1 MKYLLL
7 ITVILLLS
15 CIEETELLQ
24 QQQKIPDFN
33 SQHQPSEILITSNL
47 DNIYGI
53 PANVRSKVGGG
64 QSYGYFQRTGN
75 EISIES
81 NISGDFFKQIVENA
95 QAGQIIYIKP
105 NVNIE
110 VDCSCVANPGPIV
123 TIPEGVS
130 ITSNRGEGTS
140 NGAQITFN
148 CHNPID
154 RDDRYHY
161 SIFEARQ
168 YSRIIGL
175 TIDGRNF
182 GITGIKATAGGNV
195 ELENCLIQH
204 CGTSAVWLYGLNNH
218 VHHND
223 ISNNKISDEYE
234 GYGVLIGSYGS
245 ATIEANVFSINRH
258 HITGGGN
265 NDSYKAFHNIFNDSQ
280 KETAVDMHGYTEHP
294 TRKNDCTRE
303 KEAGGLIVVHH
314 NEFSNQKYSSISVR
328 GIPNNGCFIYN
339 NYFSMPTDGIPISQR
354 RYVGNLY
361 SYENEYSINGNK
373 WKVTW
378 GGRGSWQ
385 TFYNSNEPFENS
397 IFGDFDG
404 DGKDDILRKND
415 VRLQFAECHEPPIGR
430 DVVFESQLHLSNYE
444 NSAPTVSEGSYP
456 EGISDWKYL
465 NVSNVSFETI
475 IVGDFDGDEKTD
487 LLKVQNGIWQLLSA
501 GTGGWISINN
511 SSAYVENLRVGDF
524 DGDGKD
530 DIFTTFYNYDKQRGE
545 FHVSYG
551 ANTGWQI
558 LNHSDAPIA
567 ELIFGKFDDDRKTDI
582 IRISGERWDLLSG
595 GKGNWQTINNL
606 DGNIDNMKVGD
617 FNEDG
622 MDDVFMTSMDPNTGQ
637 GAFVVSWGAV
647 SNWERIN
654 SSEASINNLRF
665 ADLDGDNRTD
675 IITIWQS
682 SIY

>member
-15 CIEETELLQ
+15 CIEETELLR

-404 DGKDDILRKND
+404 DGKDDI
-415 VRLQFAECHEPPIGR
+415 
-430 DVVFESQLHLSNYE
+430 
-444 NSAPTVSEGSYP
+444 
-456 EGISDWKYL
+456 
-465 NVSNVSFETI
+465 
-475 IVGDFDGDEKTD
+475 
-487 LLKVQNGIWQLLSA
+487 
-501 GTGGWISINN
+501 
-511 SSAYVENLRVGDF
+511 
-524 DGDGKD
+524 
-530 DIFTTFYNYDKQRGE
+530 FTTFYNYDKQRGE